1 MTKLLPAVFL
11 FFTPALCQQPDTSP
25 QTLYLHGNILTGQA
39 LLSDHPTR
47 VTALAVT
54 NHIIVATGSDDQILA
69 LRGPHTQ
76 LVDLAGA
83 FVMPGF
89 NDAHTHMAEA
99 GQQKLTVDLDGTTSL
114 ADMLD
119 RIRAYTAISQPGQ
132 WILGA
137 GWDQTKWQGHT
148 LPTRQDLD
156 RVTEGHPAVFY
167 RTDGH
172 IVVANSAALTAA
184 HINSETPAPPGSQI
198 DHDPDGGPTGIVR
211 EDPAIQLI
219 YKQVPPPSPE
229 MRRKALDLAIADALA
244 HGVTSVQDFSTW
256 EDWLVLESMEHRDQL
271 TLRVSEWLA
280 FDTPLEVLKQR
291 RASHPADDPLLHLGF
306 LKAFMDGSL
315 GSRTAALA
323 EPYTDDPD
331 NSGLPRYDQQKLNDL
346 AEARAAAGF
355 QLGFHA
361 IGDQANTIALNAFA
375 AAEQSGV
382 PAKALPTP
390 EPKDSHIATFTN
402 PGATDLGAPRPGSPA
417 IELDR
422 RDGGLASETWV
433 PNAFR
438 FRIEHA
444 QVLLP
449 SDFARFQSLGVI
461 ASMQPSHLLTDMAWA
476 GARLGPER
484 SRYAYAWRSMLEH
497 HIPLAF
503 GTDYPV
509 ESISPFRGL
518 YAAITRQNEAGTQ
531 TFHPEQRITLPEA
544 LRAYTQ
550 TSAYAEFRDRIK
562 GILAPGY
569 LADFVVLDHDL
580 LASSPRQILETKV
593 LRTVVGGRTV
603 YTAPGQP
610 AIPDQPHR

>member
-11 FFTPALCQQPDTSP
+11 FLTPALCQPPDTSP

-47 VTALAVT
+47 VSALAVT
-54 NHIIVATGSDDQILA
+54 NHTIVATGTDNEILK

-89 NDAHTHMAEA
+89 NDAHTHIAEA
-99 GQQKLTVDLDGTTSL
+99 GQQKLSVDLDGTTSL
-114 ADMLD
+114 AEMLS
-119 RIRAYTAISQPGQ
+119 RIERYTATARPNQ

-137 GWDQTKWQGHT
+137 GWDQTKWSSHT

-156 RVTEGHPAVFY
+156 KVTPGHPAVFY

-172 IVVANSAALTAA
+172 IVVANSAALNAA
-184 HINSETPAPPGSQI
+184 HINSETLAPPGSQI
-198 DHDPDGGPTGIVR
+198 DHDPAGGPTGIVR

-219 YKQVPPPSPE
+219 YKQVPPPDPDT
-229 MRRKALDLAIADALA
+229 RRRALDLAIADALA
-244 HGVTSVQDFSTW
+244 HGVTSLQDFSTW
-256 EDWLVLESMEHRDQL
+256 DDWLTLESMEHRDQL
-271 TLRVSEWLA
+271 PIRISEWLA

-315 GSRTAALA
+315 GSRTAALQD
-323 EPYTDDPD
+323 PYSDDPD
-331 NSGLPRYDQQKLNDL
+331 NSGLPRYDQENLNQL

-361 IGDQANTIALNAFA
+361 IGDEANTIALNAFA
-375 AAEQSGV
+375 AAEQSGR
-382 PAKALPTP
+382 PANQSAPQ
-390 EPKDSHIATFTN
+390 PKDSNIATFTN
-402 PGATDLGAPRPGSPA
+402 PAASEPGAP
-417 IELDR
+417 
-422 RDGGLASETWV
+422 GLASETWV
-433 PNAFR
+433 PKDFR

-449 SDFARFQSLGVI
+449 GDFTRFHDLGVI

-476 GARLGPER
+476 PARLGPER
-484 SRYAYAWRSMLEH
+484 SQYAYAWRSMLDH
-497 HIPLAF
+497 HVPLAF

-544 LRAYTQ
+544 ILAYTQ
-550 TSAYAEFRDRIK
+550 TSAYAEFREQIK
-562 GILAPGY
+562 GVLAPGY
-569 LADFVVLDHDL
+569 LADFIVLDRDL
-580 LASSPRQILETKV
+580 LASNPRQILGTKV
-593 LRTVVGGRTV
+593 LRTIVGGRTV
-603 YTAPGQP
+603 YLAPGQP
-610 AIPDQPHR
+610 TIPGHQIQVTTPTPE